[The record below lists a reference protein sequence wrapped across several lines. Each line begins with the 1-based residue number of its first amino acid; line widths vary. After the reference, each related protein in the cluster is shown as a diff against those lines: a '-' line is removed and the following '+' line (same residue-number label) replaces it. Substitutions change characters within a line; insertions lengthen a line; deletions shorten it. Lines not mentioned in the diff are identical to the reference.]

1 MRDSAHAPK
10 RRGGLRRID
19 LRRAVTNDFPLKA
32 AALAISV
39 LALVAVLESTPEEVV
54 QTYRVALER
63 PEVPAGYVLRGTLGE
78 VVVTLRGPQPSVAKL
93 GPADLHPTLDLN
105 GADFTRNDTQDV
117 PVRVPLNDQLVVAQ
131 TDPAVVP
138 VRIEKIVARSLTVQ
152 VRFANDPPRGF
163 MPGTPTFSS
172 SEVRLTGA
180 QSLVASVAAVFATI
194 RFGDTPIDIS
204 TSAAAVPV
212 DAGGNAVDGVQ
223 SDPPTVQVG
232 VPVLSM
238 SSTRTVPVLWSLRG
252 SVAPGFW
259 ISRVTTDPIAVAIQG
274 TPATLAGIDR
284 LDTGPIDVTGLVA
297 NKSFRVP
304 LVLPAGVSLLQPTD
318 AVVGVTV
325 VPLSGTRPFPQV
337 AVTVTGLGPGLNA
350 DTDPRTVDVVLAGP
364 LATLAALG
372 PDAVTATVDATG
384 KTGGSAAADVVLRL
398 PAGVTAS
405 SLQPIRVTLTIKPR

>member
-1 MRDSAHAPK
+1 MRDPAYAPK

-93 GPADLHPTLDLN
+93 SPADLHPTLDLN

-117 PVRVPLNDQLVVAQ
+117 PVRVPLNDQFVVAQ
-131 TDPAVVP
+131 TDPAAVP

-180 QSLVASVAAVFATI
+180 QSLVASVAAVLATI

-232 VPVLSM
+232 VPVLST

-337 AVTVTGLGPGLNA
+337 AVTVTGLGPGLAA